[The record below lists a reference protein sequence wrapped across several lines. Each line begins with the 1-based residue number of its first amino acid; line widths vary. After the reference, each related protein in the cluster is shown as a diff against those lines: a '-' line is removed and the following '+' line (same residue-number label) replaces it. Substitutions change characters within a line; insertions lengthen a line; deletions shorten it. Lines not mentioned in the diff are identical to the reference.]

1 MHRLWRRSVDP
12 NLLSAFD
19 SCCALKI
26 IALSALLTSSVGP
39 IVAAERDGN
48 APEAVFDCWQ
58 PDRVVKQCAVAGD
71 DGRPRLTLTYMSRL
85 EFDSDGLAAI
95 AMIGLPD
102 TQKNQWFYVRRGGIP
117 VPVESF
123 DNGPDQFNDGLAR
136 SRVGGKTGYIDRR
149 LNLVIPAKYDGAYP
163 FEQGVAV
170 VCPACVIVSD
180 GAHSW
185 YDGGEWGRIDRTG
198 RVVTPFRAWKKG
210 Q

>member
-1 MHRLWRRSVDP
+1 MSVDP
-12 NLLSAFD
+12 NILSAVDGCF
-19 SCCALKI
+19 ALKI
-26 IALSALLTSSVGP
+26 IALCAVLALSLTP
-39 IVAAERDGN
+39 IVAAERDRG
-48 APEAVFDCWQ
+48 ALEAVFDCWQ
-58 PDRVVKQCAVAGD
+58 PDRVFKQCAVAGH
-71 DGRPRLTLTYMSRL
+71 DGRPRLTPAYRSQLK
-85 EFDSDGLAAI
+85 FGSDGLAAI
-95 AMIGLPD
+95 ALLGAAD

-170 VCPACVIVSD
+170 VCQACAIVSD
-180 GAHSW
+180 GEHSR
-185 YDGGEWGRIDRTG
+185 YEGGQWGRIDRRG
-198 RVVTPFRAWKKG
+198 HVVTPFHPWRKG